1 MAYMQEQ
8 GAFSSISWF
17 AAVNLNDMPS
27 QAGLVQSDEEAFFE
41 NITPKSWDDV
51 AALDLSGMPVFTSGS
66 AWGNIALGGAFSDL
80 VILIF
85 LNILLFLSTG
95 AMFLKSEVR

>member
-17 AAVNLNDMPS
+17 TPVDLNDMPS
-27 QAGLVQSDEEAFFE
+27 QAGLIDSDEAAFFADL
-41 NITPKSWDDV
+41 IPKDWDDV
-51 AALDLSGMPVFTSGS
+51 EPIDLSGMPVFTSGP
-66 AWGNIALGGAFSDL
+66 AWGNVALGGVLPDL
-80 VILIF
+80 VYLIF

-95 AMFLKSEVR
+95 VMFLKSEVR